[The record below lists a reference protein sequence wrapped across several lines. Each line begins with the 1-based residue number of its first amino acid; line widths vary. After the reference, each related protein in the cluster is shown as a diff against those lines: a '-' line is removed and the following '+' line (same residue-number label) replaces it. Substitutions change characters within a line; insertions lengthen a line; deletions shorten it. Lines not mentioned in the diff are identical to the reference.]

1 MVEVPVKLYLDKLL
15 KSAREAVRPFSLMTG
30 PARDKALRAMAAAIA
45 EAEEDILAA
54 NEKDVDAVGKS
65 MTGYENRERVR
76 DAVARVRMTADDVK
90 AMVDRLHRI
99 ADLPDPLGEVLGR
112 HDEPNGL
119 QVSRVRVPIG
129 VIGIV
134 SELAP
139 LETIDAL
146 ALCLKSGNVCVF
158 RGSPDWT
165 LTQQTIAGCLSKA
178 AEAAGTPS
186 GACTIIERPEKE
198 AALELIK
205 SGKALDAIIPR
216 GGAGLRKVVQEQA
229 KMPILCHDG
238 GITHVYIDG
247 DVEIPLAQNI
257 VVNSKVQ
264 QPSAANSL
272 DTLLVHQGIARPLLS
287 ALILRLLDEFKI
299 DVLGCP
305 KTVALMG
312 QMHMTG
318 HKAVK
323 PAEEGDWNRQFQ
335 GPTMA
340 IKMVPGFDDA
350 LAHIAQHGPSH
361 TCVIVTKSYESAM
374 RFSKEVD
381 AGSVLVNA
389 SSRLNAGDSLGLGAD
404 VGLSSTRHHAR
415 GPIGLTQLTC
425 EKYVVFGS
433 GQLRHPHPVPLAYED
448 AIMLKRP

>member
-15 KSAREAVRPFSLMTG
+15 KLAREAVRPFSLMTG
-30 PARDKALRAMAAAIA
+30 PTRDKVLRGMAVAIA

-134 SELAP
+134 SELSP

-165 LTQQTIAGCLSKA
+165 LTQQTIAACLSKVA
-178 AEAAGTPS
+178 AEVGIPP

-229 KMPILCHDG
+229 KMPILSHDG

-247 DVEIPLAQNI
+247 DVDIPLAQNI

-264 QPSAANSL
+264 QPLAANSL

-312 QMHMTG
+312 QMLMTG

-323 PAEEGDWNRQFQ
+323 PAQDADWNRQFQ

-374 RFSKEVD
+374 RFTREVD

-389 SSRLNAGDSLGLGAD
+389 SSRLNAGDSFGFGAD
-404 VGLSSTRHHAR
+404 VGLSSSRHHAR

-425 EKYVVFGS
+425 EKYVVLGS

>member
-15 KSAREAVRPFSLMTG
+15 KLAREAVRPFSLMSG
-30 PARDKALRAMAAAIA
+30 PSRDQALRAMATNLA
-45 EAEEDILAA
+45 EAEEAILAA
-54 NEKDVDAVGKS
+54 NEQDVDAVGKS

-76 DAVARVRMTADDVK
+76 DAVARVRMTADDVE

-99 ADLPDPLGEVLGR
+99 ADLPDPLGEVLRR

-146 ALCLKSGNVCVF
+146 ALCLKSANVCVF

-165 LTQQTIAGCLSKA
+165 LTQQTIAASLNRAA
-178 AEAAGTPS
+178 AESGIPS
-186 GACTIIERPEKE
+186 GACTIIDRPEKE

-216 GGAGLRKVVQEQA
+216 GGAGLRKVVLEQA

-238 GITHVYIDG
+238 GITHVYID
-247 DVEIPLAQNI
+247 DDAEIPMAQNV

-264 QPSAANSL
+264 LPSAANAL

-299 DVLGCP
+299 DVHGCP

-312 QMHMTG
+312 QMLMTG

-323 PAEEGDWNRQFQ
+323 PALPEDWNKQFQ
-335 GPTMA
+335 GPSMA
-340 IKMVPGFDDA
+340 IKMVPSLDDA

-374 RFSKEVD
+374 RFTKEVD
-381 AGSVLVNA
+381 AGTVLVNA
-389 SSRLNAGDSLGLGAD
+389 SSRLNAGDSLGFGAD

-415 GPIGLTQLTC
+415 GPIGLEQLTC

-433 GQLRHPHPVPLAYED
+433 GQLRQPHPVPLTYED

>member
-1 MVEVPVKLYLDKLL
+1 MVEVPVKLYLDKVL
-15 KSAREAVRPFSLMTG
+15 KTARDAVRPTSLLSG
-30 PARDKALRAMAAAIA
+30 PLRDKALRGMALSIT
-45 EAEEDILAA
+45 EAEESILVA

-65 MTGYENRERVR
+65 MIGYENRERVR
-76 DAVARVRMTADDVK
+76 DAVARIRMTADDVK
-90 AMVDRLHRI
+90 ALADRLHHI

-112 HDEPNGL
+112 HEEPNGL

-134 SELAP
+134 SELSP

-165 LTQQTIAGCLSKA
+165 HTQQVI
-178 AEAAGTPS
+178 AAGLAKAMHEAGIPK
-186 GACTIIERPEKE
+186 GACTIIDRQEKE

-238 GITHVYIDG
+238 GITHVYIDD

-264 QPSAANSL
+264 NPSAPNSV

-299 DVLGCP
+299 DIYGCP
-305 KTVALMG
+305 KTVSLMG
-312 QMHMTG
+312 QMLMTG

-323 PAEEGDWNRQFQ
+323 PAQESDWNKQFQ
-335 GPTMA
+335 GPSMA
-340 IKMVPGFDDA
+340 IKMVPGFEEA

-374 RFSKEVD
+374 RFSREVD

-389 SSRLNAGDSLGLGAD
+389 SSRLNAGDSLGFGAD
-404 VGLSSTRHHAR
+404 IGLSSARHHAR
-415 GPIGLTQLTC
+415 GPIGLNQLTC

>member
-1 MVEVPVKLYLDKLL
+1 
-15 KSAREAVRPFSLMTG
+15 
-30 PARDKALRAMAAAIA
+30 MATNLA
-45 EAEEDILAA
+45 EAEEAILAA

-65 MTGYENRERVR
+65 MAGYENRERVR

-99 ADLPDPLGEVLGR
+99 ADLPDPLGEVMGR

-165 LTQQTIAGCLSKA
+165 LTQQTIAECLNRAA
-178 AEAAGTPS
+178 AEAGIPS
-186 GACTIIERPEKE
+186 GACTIIDRPEKE

-238 GITHVYIDG
+238 GITHVYIDD

-264 QPSAANSL
+264 LPAAANAL
-272 DTLLVHQGIARPLLS
+272 DTLLVHQGYRETAFVGADSSIARR
-287 ALILRLLDEFKI
+287 IQDRCLRLSEDRVI
-299 DVLGCP
+299 D
-305 KTVALMG
+305 
-312 QMHMTG
+312 
-318 HKAVK
+318 
-323 PAEEGDWNRQFQ
+323 
-335 GPTMA
+335 
-340 IKMVPGFDDA
+340 
-350 LAHIAQHGPSH
+350 
-361 TCVIVTKSYESAM
+361 
-374 RFSKEVD
+374 
-381 AGSVLVNA
+381 
-389 SSRLNAGDSLGLGAD
+389 GAD
-404 VGLSSTRHHAR
+404 AHD
-415 GPIGLTQLTC
+415 GPQG
-425 EKYVVFGS
+425 
-433 GQLRHPHPVPLAYED
+433 R
-448 AIMLKRP
+448 

>member
-15 KSAREAVRPFSLMTG
+15 KLAREAVRPLSLVPG
-30 PARDKALRAMAAAIA
+30 PMRDKALRGMATNLA
-45 EAEEDILAA
+45 EAEENILTA

-76 DAVARVRMTADDVK
+76 DAVARVRMTTDDVK
-90 AMVDRLHRI
+90 AMVDRLRRI
-99 ADLPDPLGEVLGR
+99 ADLPDPLDEVMSR

-129 VIGIV
+129 LIGIV
-134 SELAP
+134 SEMAP
-139 LETIDAL
+139 LDNIDAL

-158 RGSPDWT
+158 RGSPDWA
-165 LTQQTIAGCLSKA
+165 LTQQTIVAALSRAVSDAGI
-178 AEAAGTPS
+178 PS
-186 GACTIIERPEKE
+186 AACTILDRPEKE

-238 GITHVYIDG
+238 GITHVYIDD

-257 VVNSKVQ
+257 VINSKVQ
-264 QPSAANSL
+264 QPSAANAL

-299 DVLGCP
+299 DVYGCP
-305 KTVALMG
+305 KTVSLMG
-312 QMHMTG
+312 QMLMTG

-323 PAEEGDWNRQFQ
+323 PAQDQDWNKQFQ

-350 LAHIAQHGPSH
+350 LDHITKHGPSH
-361 TCVIVTKSYESAM
+361 TCVIVTKSYDSAM
-374 RFSKEVD
+374 RFTKEVD
-381 AGSVLVNA
+381 AGTVLINA
-389 SSRLNAGDSLGLGAD
+389 SSRLNAGDSLGFGAD
-404 VGLSSTRHHAR
+404 VGLSSTRQHAR
-415 GPIGLTQLTC
+415 GPIGLEQLTC
-425 EKYVVFGS
+425 EKYVVFGG
-433 GQLRHPHPVPLAYED
+433 GQLRHPHPVPLTYED

>member
-1 MVEVPVKLYLDKLL
+1 MVEVPVKLYLDKVL
-15 KSAREAVRPFSLMTG
+15 KSAREAVRPFALMKG
-30 PARDKALRAMAAAIA
+30 PARDQALRGMATAIA
-45 EAEEDILAA
+45 EAEEEILAA

-76 DAVARVRMTADDVK
+76 DAVARVRMTADHVK

-165 LTQQTIAGCLSKA
+165 LTQQTIAACLSKA
-178 AEAAGTPS
+178 AADAGVPPN
-186 GACTIIERPEKE
+186 ACTIIERPEKE

-238 GITHVYIDG
+238 GITHVYIDD
-247 DVEIPLAQNI
+247 DVDIPLAQNI

-264 QPSAANSL
+264 QPLAANAL

-312 QMHMTG
+312 QMLMTG

-323 PAEEGDWNRQFQ
+323 PAENADWNRQFQ

-340 IKMVPGFDDA
+340 IKMVPNFEDA

-389 SSRLNAGDSLGLGAD
+389 SSRLNAGDSLGFGAD

>member
-1 MVEVPVKLYLDKLL
+1 MVEVPVKLYLDKVL
-15 KSAREAVRPFSLMTG
+15 KSAREAVRPFALMTG
-30 PARDKALRAMAAAIA
+30 PARDKALRAMATAIA

-134 SELAP
+134 SELSP
-139 LETIDAL
+139 LETIAAL

-165 LTQQTIAGCLSKA
+165 LTQQTIAACLSKVA
-178 AEAAGTPS
+178 AEAGIPS

-238 GITHVYIDG
+238 GITHMYIDG
-247 DVEIPLAQNI
+247 DVDIPLAQNI

-264 QPSAANSL
+264 EPSAANSL

-312 QMHMTG
+312 QMLMTG

-323 PAEEGDWNRQFQ
+323 PAQDADWNRQFQ

-361 TCVIVTKSYESAM
+361 TCVIATKSYESAM
-374 RFSKEVD
+374 RFTKEVD

-389 SSRLNAGDSLGLGAD
+389 SSRLNAGDSLGFGAD
-404 VGLSSTRHHAR
+404 VGLSSSRHHAR

>member
-1 MVEVPVKLYLDKLL
+1 MVEVPVKLYLDKVL
-15 KSAREAVRPFSLMTG
+15 KSAREAVRPFALMTG
-30 PARDKALRAMAAAIA
+30 PARDKALRGMATAIA

-165 LTQQTIAGCLSKA
+165 LTQQTIAACLSKA
-178 AEAAGTPS
+178 AAEAGIPP

-247 DVEIPLAQNI
+247 DVDIPLAQNI

-264 QPSAANSL
+264 QPLAANAL

-312 QMHMTG
+312 QMLMTG

-323 PAEEGDWNRQFQ
+323 PAQDADWNRQFQ

-340 IKMVPGFDDA
+340 IKMVPSFDDA
-350 LAHIAQHGPSH
+350 LAHITQHGPSH

-374 RFSKEVD
+374 RFTKEVD

-389 SSRLNAGDSLGLGAD
+389 SSRLNAGDSLGFGAD
-404 VGLSSTRHHAR
+404 VGLSSSRHHAR